1 MITDHESLAELA
13 SELRQ
18 LPAFGL
24 DTEFL
29 RERTYYAQLCLLQFG
44 LPARE
49 TCVDTLAVS
58 DLTPLRAALGDRAC
72 CKVLHAARQ
81 DLEVLWP
88 AVGTVT
94 GLFDTQV
101 AAALIGL
108 PAQVGYAELVRQL
121 LGVSLSKGQTR
132 TDWSRRP
139 LSAAQLDY
147 ARDDVRY
154 LLPLREA
161 LGTRLTTLGRTSWFL
176 EEMAELDAGGSFTVE
191 PEQAWLRLRG
201 LTELDP
207 HRQRLAQALAA
218 WRERRAVRADRPRS
232 WVLPDAA
239 LRELVTQAPRDLSGL
254 ERVDELP
261 EGIRRNSGADL
272 LGIIHAAG
280 LPQRLPD
287 LPPRRRPD
295 PERVEVVRRL
305 SELTQ
310 RAARAL
316 AIAPEILATRRE
328 MEQLAAGARDG
339 APLTGWRREVIGEQL
354 LGAL

>member
-1 MITDHESLAELA
+1 MITDQRSLAELA
-13 SELRQ
+13 AELPG
-18 LPAFGL
+18 LAAFGL

-44 LPARE
+44 LPGRE
-49 TCVDTLAVS
+49 VCVDTLAVL
-58 DLTPLRAALGDRAC
+58 DLSPLRAAFANRNC

-88 AVGTVT
+88 AAGTVA

-121 LGVSLSKGQTR
+121 LGVTLSKGQTR

-154 LLPLREA
+154 LLPLRDALSARLEA
-161 LGTRLTTLGRTSWFL
+161 LGRLSWFT
-176 EEMAELDAGGSFTVE
+176 EEMAELDAAGPFAVE

-201 LTELDP
+201 LSELDL
-207 HRQRLAQALAA
+207 HRQRLAQLLAA
-218 WRERRAVRADRPRS
+218 WRERRAVHADRPRS

-239 LRELVTQAPRDLSGL
+239 LRELVVKAPRSIAAL
-254 ERVDELP
+254 EHIEELP
-261 EGIRRNSGADL
+261 DGIRRNSGDEL
-272 LGIIHAAG
+272 LGIIEAAG
-280 LPQRLPD
+280 LPARLPE

-295 PERVEVVRRL
+295 PERMEAVRRL

-310 RAARAL
+310 RAAREL

-339 APLTGWRREVIGEQL
+339 APLTGWRRQVIGEQL

>member
-1 MITDHESLAELA
+1 MISDPTSLTALA

-44 LPARE
+44 LPGRE
-49 TCVDTLAVS
+49 LCVDTLAVA
-58 DLTPLRAALGDRAC
+58 DLSPLRAALGDHNC

-88 AVGTVT
+88 AAGPVA

-121 LGVSLSKGQTR
+121 LAVTLSKGQTR

-147 ARDDVRY
+147 ALDDVRY
-154 LLPLREA
+154 LLPLRDTLCARLEA
-161 LGTRLTTLGRTSWFL
+161 LGRMPWFA
-176 EEMAELDAGGSFTVE
+176 EEMAELDAAGSFAVE
-191 PEQAWLRLRG
+191 PEEAWLRLRG
-201 LTELDP
+201 LNELDP
-207 HRQRLAQALAA
+207 YRQQLAQRLAA

-232 WVLPDAA
+232 WILPDAA
-239 LRELVTQAPRDLSGL
+239 LRELVIKAPRSAAAL
-254 ERVDELP
+254 EHIGELP
-261 EGIRRNSGADL
+261 EGIRRNTGTEL
-272 LGIIHAAG
+272 LGIIDAG
-280 LPQRLPD
+280 ELPQRLPD
-287 LPPRRRPD
+287 LPPRRRPE
-295 PERVEVVRRL
+295 PERLEAVRRL

-310 RAARAL
+310 RTAREL

-339 APLTGWRREVIGEQL
+339 APLTGWRRQVIGEQL
-354 LGAL
+354 LSVL